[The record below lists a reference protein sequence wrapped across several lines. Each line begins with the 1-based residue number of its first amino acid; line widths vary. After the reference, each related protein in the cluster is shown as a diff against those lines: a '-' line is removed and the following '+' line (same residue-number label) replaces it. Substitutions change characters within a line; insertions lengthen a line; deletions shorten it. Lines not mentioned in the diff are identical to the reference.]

1 MIMNDDIVSL
11 FTLAPMRVALVE
23 DDPLLRKEIH
33 YHLKQQ
39 GFLVFAVNS
48 GRSLDDLLITEPI
61 DALVLDLTLPGEDGI
76 SIARRMRSSIPS
88 MGIIMLT
95 ARAAVPDRL
104 KGYEAGTDIYLSKP
118 VEPEELTAALMSMY
132 RRSRLINKTAVS
144 WIISLQDRSIASP
157 HSQEKVFLTN
167 SEKALLVG
175 LAQASH
181 HVLETEVICELL
193 SQRPDA
199 DDIGKRALESLVSR
213 LRKKLSSICP
223 DGAEPALKA
232 VWGVGYQLCIPI
244 EIRP

>member
-1 MIMNDDIVSL
+1 
-11 FTLAPMRVALVE
+11 
-23 DDPLLRKEIH
+23 
-33 YHLKQQ
+33 
-39 GFLVFAVNS
+39 
-48 GRSLDDLLITEPI
+48 
-61 DALVLDLTLPGEDGI
+61 
-76 SIARRMRSSIPS
+76 
-88 MGIIMLT
+88 
-95 ARAAVPDRL
+95 
-104 KGYEAGTDIYLSKP
+104 
-118 VEPEELTAALMSMY
+118 
-132 RRSRLINKTAVS
+132 LINKTAVS

-157 HSQEKVFLTN
+157 HSEEKIFLTN

-213 LRKKLSSICP
+213 LRKKLSSLSP
-223 DGAEPALKA
+223 EGAEPTLKA